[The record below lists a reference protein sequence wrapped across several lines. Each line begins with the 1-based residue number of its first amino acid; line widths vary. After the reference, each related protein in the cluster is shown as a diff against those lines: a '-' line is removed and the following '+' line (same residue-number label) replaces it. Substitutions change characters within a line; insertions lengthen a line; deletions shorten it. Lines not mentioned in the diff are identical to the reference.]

1 MSGFQ
6 VTQDVG
12 ICKPIFRHNGHQK
25 SMPMCTNG
33 RFRDGAYSHI
43 RGDGSDLYPTSKVF
57 PGTMQ
62 IGNESGANGPIYIY
76 NPDYGHLE
84 ILKRRHNGTP
94 GYTTIH
100 LKNGVRDQPAKPGS
114 F

>member
-12 ICKPIFRHNGHQK
+12 FCKPIFHHDGQRK
-25 SMPMCTNG
+25 FMPQCTNG

-43 RGDGSDLYPTSKVF
+43 RGDGSDLAPKTKVF

-84 ILKRRHNGTP
+84 ILKRRYNGSYGYTVVHFKNGTQNMPSAP
-94 GYTTIH
+94 GY
-100 LKNGVRDQPAKPGS
+100 